1 MRSDTLRTLAATA
14 LLVARAAIG
23 APAGA
28 QSHFPAPPDHS
39 VFTRYTIPE
48 ECLSAVTHS
57 VDSVRWLNRRDTLP
71 DDPGEPLPP
80 AAVTTARQ
88 CLAQFTV
95 TKVDTVSLR
104 PLRDVAIAANE
115 DSVAAAA
122 VAREYANNRTL
133 SPEVRGQVL
142 VDAVRANLDAH
153 PARLD
158 AAGKLIKRIDALGPQ
173 ASVAQL
179 QAHGAMISY
188 LQREPEQIDRI
199 MAETKAYQYVVEH
212 VPPEIRAADT
222 ATWTNAEQFMKYA
235 QVAMTELRDGP
246 AAGLAEMKARG
257 WIAGTVLGQRA
268 PAISGAYWFNR
279 ADSTQS
285 LPRPGK
291 VSIVVFVDALCG
303 ERCMPYQATMRRLAR
318 AHPEVEFTLVA
329 QTRGYYRGILTTRAA
344 DEAELNHRYLS
355 ELRQLP
361 GALAV
366 DSTPFTRFTVP
377 DNRRVEATTRNAL
390 AYQLVAGANAVNLH
404 PGGFY
409 ECFVIG
415 PDGVIDF
422 TGTMAPENEKMLLL
436 QIGAIERSTGASSAT
451 P

>member
-1 MRSDTLRTLAATA
+1 MRSDTLRTLAVVA
-14 LLVARAAIG
+14 LLVAPAAIA

-28 QSHFPAPPDHS
+28 QVHFPPPPDHS
-39 VFTRYTIPE
+39 VFSRYTIPE

-71 DDPGEPLPP
+71 DNPGEPLPP

-95 TKVDTVSLR
+95 AKVDTISLR
-104 PLRDVAIAANE
+104 PLRDLAIAANE

-122 VAREYANNRTL
+122 VAREYANNRTR

-142 VDAVRANLDAH
+142 VDAVRANIDAH
-153 PARLD
+153 PARLE
-158 AAGKLIKRIDALGPQ
+158 AAEKLIKQIDALGLQ
-173 ASVAQL
+173 ASLAQL
-179 QAHGAMISY
+179 QAHGAMVSY
-188 LQREPEQIDRI
+188 LQREPDDIARI
-199 MAETKAYQYVVEH
+199 MAEAKAYQYVVEH
-212 VPPEIRAADT
+212 VPPEIRAADP
-222 ATWTNAEQFMKYA
+222 AMWASGEQFIRFA

-246 AAGLAEMKARG
+246 AAGLAEMQSRG
-257 WIAGTVLGQRA
+257 WTAGTVLGQRA
-268 PAISGAYWFNR
+268 PVISGSYWFNR
-279 ADSTQS
+279 ADSTQPR
-285 LPRPGK
+285 PRPGR

-329 QTRGYYRGILTTRAA
+329 QTRGYYRGVLTTRAA
-344 DEAELNHRYLS
+344 DEADLNHKYLS

-361 GALAV
+361 GALAI
-366 DSTPFTRFTVP
+366 DSTPFTRFTAP

-390 AYQLVAGANAVNLH
+390 AYQLVAGANAVNQH
-404 PGGFY
+404 PGMFY

-415 PDGVIDF
+415 PNGVIDF
-422 TGTMAPENEKMLLL
+422 TGTVAPENEKMLLL
-436 QIGAIERSTGASSAT
+436 EIGAIERSTGVTSAT